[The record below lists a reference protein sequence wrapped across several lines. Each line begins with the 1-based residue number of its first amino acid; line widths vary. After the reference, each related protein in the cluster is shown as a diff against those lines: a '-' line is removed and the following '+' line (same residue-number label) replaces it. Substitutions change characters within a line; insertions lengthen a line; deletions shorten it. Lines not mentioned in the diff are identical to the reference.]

1 MKKLILFGLLSILG
15 CGAFATSLDLTTP
28 ATYGSP
34 FTIMQYLVQWE
45 TNLESV
51 VSATISTNELNTEAL
66 LEAFVTDVTDVYT
79 DNDTNTMSSL
89 IFTNADWG
97 DVSVATGV
105 VSLDADVV
113 AAAEMAN
120 ADHGDVSWSSGVAT
134 VDNVAAG
141 NLTGNIPVAN
151 ITNALIDA
159 IGADELAD
167 VDLGDISISSGVA
180 SLDADVVDATHF
192 ADADWGDMSALS
204 GSVTLDADVV
214 AAAEMAD
221 ADHGDVAWSN
231 GVATVQEI
239 NSVAVATVTS
249 GAAAGATA
257 YQPNATNLLTE
268 GYFDIINATQLVF
281 MAGGVTNVIDADIGN

>member
-34 FTIMQYLVQWE
+34 FTIMQYLLQWE

-51 VSATISTNELNTEAL
+51 VSTIIST
-66 LEAFVTDVTDVYT
+66 
-79 DNDTNTMSSL
+79 NDTNTMSSL
-89 IFTNADWG
+89 SFANADWG

-180 SLDADVVDATHF
+180 SLDADVV
-192 ADADWGDMSALS
+192 
-204 GSVTLDADVV
+204 

-221 ADHGDVAWSN
+221 ADHGDVAWSS